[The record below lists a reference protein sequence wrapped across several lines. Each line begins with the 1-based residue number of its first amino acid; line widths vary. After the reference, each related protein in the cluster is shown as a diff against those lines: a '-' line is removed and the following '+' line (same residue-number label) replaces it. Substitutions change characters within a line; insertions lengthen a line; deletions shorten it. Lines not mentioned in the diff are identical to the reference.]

1 MTGDSDGRRT
11 NTRQRIREVAL
22 ELFAERGY
30 DQTTLRGIA
39 DQLGVT
45 QAAVYYHYR
54 TKEDIL
60 TSLLDDLIEG
70 MDKIIEWG
78 PTLEPGPERR
88 LGVLER
94 YSALLAATFEKAP
107 QLIRFL
113 QESQTSIKDMAAG
126 AGIRERFQGL
136 KALLVDPAADIEEQL
151 SAQLA
156 LLALHLGTFALDE
169 VDADRGARGA
179 AALRVAMRL
188 AGAEHPAGRS
198 RG

>member
-1 MTGDSDGRRT
+1 MSGDTDGRRT

-39 DQLGVT
+39 DRLGVT

-60 TSLLDDLIEG
+60 SSLLDEQIEG
-70 MDKIIEWG
+70 MDEIIEWG
-78 PTLEPGPERR
+78 RTLLPGPERR

-94 YSALLAATFEKAP
+94 YSALLGATFEKAP

-126 AGIRERFQGL
+126 AGMRERFHGL

-151 SAQLA
+151 NAQLA
-156 LLALHLGTFALDE
+156 LLALHLGTFALDD
-169 VDADRGARGA
+169 VDVDRGTRSA

-188 AGAEHPAGRS
+188 TGAEHPAGQS
-198 RG
+198 AG